1 MRDFKRI
8 TKAEGLNRAAAELAA
23 EYDIE
28 PNPIEFGT
36 KWKAQLGILRLPGLS
51 VGVASLV
58 ACLIEYADEETGI
71 AWPSEATIAEWSA
84 TPLRTIERAV
94 PRAAKL
100 KLVTITERDLRGL
113 KRGNIYRLNW
123 QPFLYAFNKPR
134 PGRDASVTKFKT
146 PIKTPRQSGGS
157 AYRQSGGS
165 DTDKVADDYSYC
177 IPLKETTVVHPP
189 SAAGTNVILPWREKE
204 RGIQGKQ
211 VEKPSP
217 PRILPAEPLSPNGFQ
232 EDRIKNHRFNV
243 AWWERRVEAETNP
256 ERRKELGA
264 GLVRAREQLEEAM
277 QNG

>member
-165 DTDKVADDYSYC
+165 DTDKVADDYSY
-177 IPLKETTVVHPP
+177 
-189 SAAGTNVILPWREKE
+189 
-204 RGIQGKQ
+204 
-211 VEKPSP
+211 
-217 PRILPAEPLSPNGFQ
+217 
-232 EDRIKNHRFNV
+232 
-243 AWWERRVEAETNP
+243 
-256 ERRKELGA
+256 
-264 GLVRAREQLEEAM
+264 
-277 QNG
+277 